1 MDEKQTSE
9 KKLLESERQGFLDD
23 ALKRIE
29 KVRNVLIDPAINGNI
44 EEDNLRWF
52 MDHLEEAHGSLL
64 SLEENLEI
72 IWNEANEIE
81 QDMQDMADDEIIRC
95 RDTILDRAQKIMK
108 GLHDEI
114 PNQGGN

>member
-44 EEDNLRWF
+44 EEGMGFAYIRTR
-52 MDHLEEAHGSLL
+52 LEEAFESNW
-64 SLEENLEI
+64 NLEYGLENGC
-72 IWNEANEIE
+72 WKVK
-81 QDMQDMADDEIIRC
+81 IRI
-95 RDTILDRAQKIMK
+95 DK
-108 GLHDEI
+108 
-114 PNQGGN
+114 